1 MPRSLVVFLAAC
13 GGGGLFALPLVLG
26 ALALGAGSP
35 VPSASVPASA
45 SGGPAPSSD
54 EPLGTLSIH
63 AFDLGFKPAM
73 LEVKK
78 PGRYTLTFVNDG
90 AIPHDITFDDG
101 TVIKADPGTTGTGEV
116 LIPAGGLGFICS
128 VPGHAAAGMTGHVMV
143 TGGGAPSGVPA
154 ASGAPAPS
162 AAAAATV
169 QPNPS
174 APAYVLRDPAAPP
187 LASGTV
193 HDLELVMSERL
204 MTVAPGY
211 QQMVWTF
218 GDQVPGPTM
227 RVKVGDTV
235 RITLKN
241 PATNAMSHSID
252 FHASMVAWN
261 DEMRS
266 IKPGEE
272 LVYEFDAK
280 YAGVFMYHCGTAP
293 TLHHIANGMYG
304 MIIVEP
310 KEGLPK
316 VDKEFAFVQ
325 SEWYLGAQGEV
336 TDLTKA
342 SAGAPSPDFVVFNGI
357 ANQYKDKPIHVE
369 VGETVRVFVLNAGPN
384 VDSSFHVVGTIFH
397 DVIKEGIHLS
407 EGNAGNWGV
416 QAVDLSPAQGA
427 IIEMRFAEDGLYPIV
442 THAFNFASKGA
453 LGLFSAGTGGPTSAG
468 SH

>member
-1 MPRSLVVFLAAC
+1 MNMPRSLVVFLAAC
-13 GGGGLFALPLVLG
+13 GGGALFALPMVLG

-35 VPSASVPASA
+35 APSASVSAIA
-45 SGGPAPSSD
+45 SGGPAASSD

-73 LEVKK
+73 LEVKQ

-90 AIPHDITFDDG
+90 AVAHDITFDDG

-128 VPGHAAAGMTGHVMV
+128 IPGHAAAGMTGHVMV
-143 TGGGAPSGVPA
+143 AGGTT
-154 ASGAPAPS
+154 PS
-162 AAAAATV
+162 AAPPPSGAAAPTV
-169 QPNPS
+169 EPNPS
-174 APAYVLRDPAAPP
+174 APAYVVRDPAAPP

-211 QQMVWTF
+211 EQMVWTF

-272 LVYEFDAK
+272 LVYEFEAK

-316 VDKEFAFVQ
+316 ADKEFFLVQ
-325 SEWYLGAQGEV
+325 SEWYLGAQGQV

-342 SAGAPSPDFVVFNGI
+342 AAGASSPDFVVFNGI

-416 QAVDLSPAQGA
+416 QAVDLAPAQGA
-427 IIEMRFAEDGLYPIV
+427 IIQMRFAEDGLYPIV

-453 LGLFSAGTGGPTSAG
+453 LGLFSAGTGGPTAAG

>member
-13 GGGGLFALPLVLG
+13 GGGALFALPLVLG

-35 VPSASVPASA
+35 VPSTSPAA
-45 SGGPAPSSD
+45 IGSGGSVASSD

-73 LEVKK
+73 LEVEQ
-78 PGRYTLTFVNDG
+78 PGSYRLTFVNDG

-101 TVIKADPGTTGTGEV
+101 TIIKADPGATGTGEV
-116 LIPAGGLGFICS
+116 VIPAAGLGFICS

-143 TGGGAPSGVPA
+143 AGGTAPSGAPPP
-154 ASGAPAPS
+154 SGAPA
-162 AAAAATV
+162 ATV
-169 QPNPS
+169 EPNPS
-174 APAYVLRDPAAPP
+174 AAAYVLRDPTAPR

-193 HDLELVMSERL
+193 HDIELVMSERL

-211 QQMVWTF
+211 EQMVWTF

-235 RITLKN
+235 RIILKN

-272 LVYEFDAK
+272 LVYEFEAN

-316 VDKEFAFVQ
+316 VDKEFALVQ
-325 SEWYLGAQGEV
+325 SEWYLGAQGQV

-342 SAGAPSPDFVVFNGI
+342 SAGASSPDFVVFNGI

-384 VDSSFHVVGTIFH
+384 IDSSFHVVGTIFH

-416 QAVDLSPAQGA
+416 QAVDLAPAQGA
-427 IIEMRFAEDGLYPIV
+427 IIQMRFAEDGLYPIV

-453 LGLFSAGTGGPTSAG
+453 LGLFSAGSGGPPVAG
-468 SH
+468 GH